1 MKNLKLLKKITIDD
15 IPIYSLYLI
24 AAQLYYL
31 YYVDDIETF
40 KADPDLCVDHIKEM
54 FKEDNIDIKDLNQ
67 VDQYFAH
74 ERDLT
79 EMSEYMVIINP
90 ENSYQFEVN
99 WMLHHIQQLWDRW
112 HT

>member
-1 MKNLKLLKKITIDD
+1 MKSKKILRKITINDVS
-15 IPIYSLYLI
+15 INLLYSL

-40 KADPDLCVDHIKEM
+40 KADPDLCIDHIKDM

-74 ERDLT
+74 DRDLE
-79 EMSEYMVIINP
+79 EMRECMIIIDP
-90 ENSYQFEVN
+90 EKSYQFEVN
-99 WMLHHIQQLWDRW
+99 WMLHHLQQLWNRW